1 MLKNVCGHFLSALSL
16 WGQGRGGGEHAW
28 GRCAQRYFK
37 LTPMASIL
45 CTGLGFGKK
54 ICSERKTEQNNVVL
68 WIAPLARVSPKQK
81 EEDKS

>member
-1 MLKNVCGHFLSALSL
+1 MSVAISYQPFLFGDRA
-16 WGQGRGGGEHAW
+16 GVGGEHAW

-54 ICSERKTEQNNVVL
+54 ICSERKTEQNKTML
-68 WIAPLARVSPKQK
+68 CSGLLL
-81 EEDKS
+81 